1 MEYNEIHYPSRKYI
15 AELNNTLI
23 LNLIQPVFRCIKCE
37 IDDFKYG
44 IITGISFFQAVM
56 LMYLIE
62 LPNIEEILKDED
74 LKEALE
80 MVYNL

>member
-1 MEYNEIHYPSRKYI
+1 MKTNNVHYPSRTFVTQ
-15 AELNNTLI
+15 LNNTLL
-23 LNLIQPVFRCIKCE
+23 LNKIKPVFRCIKCE

-44 IITGISFFQAVM
+44 IITGITFFQAVM

-62 LPNIEEILKDED
+62 LPNIDEILKDEN